1 MIRLKAIDKKLP
13 TRPEEPATSLGLTDQ
28 LWGVLEKCWTFDPDE
43 RPDISSVLRR
53 LQEFTPAAQFSTSTQ
68 NYLAV
73 LRPLEILVSIELGH
87 FRSA

>member
-1 MIRLKAIDKKLP
+1 MKAIDKKLP

-28 LWGVLEKCWTFDPDE
+28 LWGILEKCWNFDPDE
-43 RPDISSVLRR
+43 RPDMSVVLRC
-53 LQEFTPAAQFSTSTQ
+53 LQEFTPTAQFNTLTQ

-73 LRPLEILVSIELGH
+73 LRPLEILVSIDLDH